1 MNKKKRNARIKHRK
15 NQKRVKKINQLSL
28 QKAKPKKNITK
39 VETEITSANQDAPKT
54 SATKKTPAKKTT
66 TKKTATKKAPA
77 KKTTTK
83 KTATKKAPAK
93 KTKE

>member
-39 VETEITSANQDAPKT
+39 VETEIKPAVQDTPKA
-54 SATKKTPAKKTT
+54 ST
-66 TKKTATKKAPA
+66 TKKTTAKKATAKKAPA
-77 KKTTTK
+77 KKTTSK
-83 KTATKKAPAK
+83 KASTKKASTK
-93 KTKE
+93 KVKE

>member
-39 VETEITSANQDAPKT
+39 VETEIKPAVQDTPKAST
-54 SATKKTPAKKTT
+54 TKKTTAKKTT
-66 TKKTATKKAPA
+66 AKKATAKKAPA
-77 KKTTTK
+77 KKTTSK
-83 KTATKKAPAK
+83 KASTKKASTK
-93 KTKE
+93 KVKE

>member
-39 VETEITSANQDAPKT
+39 VETEITSANQDVPKA
-54 SATKKTPAKKTT
+54 S
-66 TKKTATKKAPA
+66 
-77 KKTTTK
+77 
-83 KTATKKAPAK
+83 ATKKAPAK

>member
-39 VETEITSANQDAPKT
+39 VETEVKSTTQDAPKT
-54 SATKKTPAKKTT
+54 SV
-66 TKKTATKKAPA
+66 TKKAPA

-83 KTATKKAPAK
+83 KAATKKNN
-93 KTKE
+93 E

>member
-39 VETEITSANQDAPKT
+39 VETEIKPAVQDTPKAST
-54 SATKKTPAKKTT
+54 TKKTTAKKTT
-66 TKKTATKKAPA
+66 AKKATAKKAPA
-77 KKTTTK
+77 KKTTSKKVSAKKASTK
-83 KTATKKAPAK
+83 KV
-93 KTKE
+93 KE